1 MDKDGVCDD
10 WVTAE
15 GLQEKYKAK
24 CKGVDKCPKE
34 PETVNSYQDEDG
46 CPDAAVQ
53 VTDDAL
59 VILQAVNFVFN
70 KSVIVKDSFPL
81 LNEVAK
87 VLKDYPRIK
96 LVSVEGHTDLHG
108 KPAPNMKLSDGRV
121 KAVVKYLIKA
131 GIDKNRLTGKAWG
144 MTKPL
149 ISPEKTPEDAAKN
162 RRVEFKILKQ
172 DPK

>member
-1 MDKDGVCDD
+1 M
-10 WVTAE
+10 
-15 GLQEKYKAK
+15 
-24 CKGVDKCPKE
+24 DKCPTV

-53 VTDDAL
+53 VTEDAL
-59 VILQAVNFVFN
+59 VILQQVNFVFN

-87 VLKDYPRIK
+87 VLKEYPRIQ

-108 KPAPNMKLSDGRV
+108 KPGPNMKLSEGRV
-121 KAVVKYLIKA
+121 KAVMKFLIKA
-131 GIDKNRLTGKAWG
+131 GIDKKRLVTKAWG

-149 ISPEKTPEDAAKN
+149 ITPEKTPEDAQKN

-172 DPK
+172 EPAVKAEPAK